1 MSSPNLNN
9 LIIVGCIL
17 VYVAGVLFG
26 LNKEQASYLCQVN
39 AYKCCLP
46 HNNQPGL
53 LFGHGKLQFMIYL
66 NFIDHDFELRILDQ
80 VFFVES
86 VIEGISIDAFLNGTM
101 KLSVSIDCTI
111 SHQLS

>member
-39 AYKCCLP
+39 AYKLLICSKYP
-46 HNNQPGL
+46 WGL
-53 LFGHGKLQFMIYL
+53 HFSYGRMQFLFIKILETMIS
-66 NFIDHDFELRILDQ
+66 ELRILDL

-86 VIEGISIDAFLNGTM
+86 VNKAMSGDAFLM
-101 KLSVSIDCTI
+101 
-111 SHQLS
+111 

>member
-1 MSSPNLNN
+1 MSSPNLDN

-53 LFGHGKLQFMIYL
+53 VFGHGKLQLMIYL
-66 NFIDHDFELRILDQ
+66 NFIDHDF
-80 VFFVES
+80 
-86 VIEGISIDAFLNGTM
+86 
-101 KLSVSIDCTI
+101 
-111 SHQLS
+111 

>member
-1 MSSPNLNN
+1 
-9 LIIVGCIL
+9 
-17 VYVAGVLFG
+17 
-26 LNKEQASYLCQVN
+26 
-39 AYKCCLP
+39 
-46 HNNQPGL
+46 
-53 LFGHGKLQFMIYL
+53 MIS
-66 NFIDHDFELRILDQ
+66 ELRILDQ